1 TDPSGL
7 TPDDPNNGRVDS
19 LGEAAGIFGDAFVD
33 VFKSPFV
40 FLGDAYD
47 AFTGENGGAGAF
59 VDKYLPVRPAYR
71 LYRAE
76 YMLRQQG
83 CDALADL
90 YAETAEELTQQIAL
104 VGIGGLTGWRRAA
117 VAPETATVNVGN
129 LRFGLGGGGVTRG
142 YGGIPYKTPIT
153 EQLKALVNPQGGNT
167 NCRACAVAVDR
178 LLAEGSPS
186 SAPGGLR
193 AGSTAPIEVLYGGR
207 QFKASTLSGI
217 VNQIKKAGNGARG
230 IVMGQKGRQ
239 AHVFNVVNIKGD
251 VVFLD
256 GQSGH
261 ADLSPWRNFSLLRT
275 D

>member
-1 TDPSGL
+1 
-7 TPDDPNNGRVDS
+7 
-19 LGEAAGIFGDAFVD
+19 
-33 VFKSPFV
+33 
-40 FLGDAYD
+40 
-47 AFTGENGGAGAF
+47 
-59 VDKYLPVRPAYR
+59 
-71 LYRAE
+71 
-76 YMLRQQG
+76 MLRQQG

-104 VGIGGLTGWRRAA
+104 VGIGGLTGWRRTA
-117 VAPETATVNVGN
+117 VAPETASVVNVGN
-129 LRFGLGGGGVTRG
+129 LRFGPGGGGLTRG

-153 EQLKALVNPQGGNT
+153 EQLRALVNPQRGET

-178 LLAEGSPS
+178 LLAEGAPS

-193 AGSTAPIEVLYGGR
+193 EGSTAPIEALYGGR
-207 QFKASTLSGI
+207 QFKASTVSGI
-217 VNQIKKAGNGARG
+217 VNEIKNGGDGARG